1 MRHAIHT
8 IRTTPCDQLVV
19 MDILEG
25 DGYERI
31 CPLLG
36 RADGLCAAPGGGAGP
51 GGPGRSGSGGRGT
64 GGGRG
69 GGGGG
74 APFPHCAGGL
84 WPCQEASAQ
93 LSNAKK
99 KKSRDL
105 LSFGDQFGRA
115 VAHRTKSNWP
125 DRFRLREGFAS
136 GSADD

>member
-1 MRHAIHT
+1 M
-8 IRTTPCDQLVV
+8 

-36 RADGLCAAPGGGAGP
+36 RADGLCSARGGAEA
-51 GGPGRSGSGGRGT
+51 GGRAGRRSDRGG
-64 GGGRG
+64 GGGR
-69 GGGGG
+69 GGG

-93 LSNAKK
+93 ASNAKK
-99 KKSRDL
+99 KKSREL
-105 LSFGDQFGRA
+105 LSWGDQFGRA

-125 DRFRLREGFAS
+125 DRFRLREGFA
-136 GSADD
+136 DD

>member
-1 MRHAIHT
+1 
-8 IRTTPCDQLVV
+8 

-36 RADGLCAAPGGGAGP
+36 RADGLCAARGGGAGAGA
-51 GGPGRSGSGGRGT
+51 GGRPERSGSGVR
-64 GGGRG
+64 
-69 GGGGG
+69 GGGG

-136 GSADD
+136 VDD